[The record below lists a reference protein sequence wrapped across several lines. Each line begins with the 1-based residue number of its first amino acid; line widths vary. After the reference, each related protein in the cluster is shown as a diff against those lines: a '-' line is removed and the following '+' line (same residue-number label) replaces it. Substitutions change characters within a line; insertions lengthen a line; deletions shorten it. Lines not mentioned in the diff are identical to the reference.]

1 VEPREAYVPV
11 DACRLFCRDVGV
23 GRPLVVLHGG
33 PSFDHTYLLP
43 ELDRL
48 AEFFH
53 LVYYDQR
60 GRGRSAAGVRPD
72 DVSLG
77 SELDDVERVRSHFG
91 VESVALVGHSWG
103 GLLAMEYALRHPAR
117 VSHLILLSTAPASG
131 DDWRLLL
138 EAFDRRPPSD
148 LEEMTA
154 IESTAAYERGD
165 LEADAAHNRA
175 HFRMTVR
182 KPAQLEALV
191 ARLRSNVTEEGILL
205 ARAVGQRLVDESV
218 GSPGYDLFPSLRRL
232 DVPTLML
239 HGEHDFIPLELV
251 ARIAEAIPGARLS
264 VLAGCGHFAYI
275 EDPEPV
281 VEAVVA
287 FCGG

>member
-1 VEPREAYVPV
+1 MPV
-11 DACRLFCRDVGV
+11 DGSRLFCRDVGA
-23 GRPLVVLHGG
+23 GLPLVVLHGG
-33 PSFDHTYLLP
+33 PSFDHTYLRP

-48 AEFFH
+48 ADFFH
-53 LVYYDQR
+53 VVYYDQR

-77 SELDDVERVRSHFG
+77 SELEDLERVRSHFG
-91 VESVALVGHSWG
+91 AESVAVVGHSWG

-117 VSHLILLSTAPASG
+117 VSHLILLDTAPASG

-154 IESTAAYERGD
+154 ISSTAAYECGD
-165 LEADAAHNRA
+165 LEADAAHIRA

-182 KPAQLEALV
+182 RPAHLETLV
-191 ARLRSNVTEEGILL
+191 ARLRSNFTEEGVLL
-205 ARAVGQRLVDESV
+205 ARTVGQRLVDESV
-218 GSPGYDLFPSLRRL
+218 GSPGYDLLPRLRRL
-232 DVPTLML
+232 DVPTLMF

-251 ARIAEAIPGARLS
+251 APIADAIPGARLS
-264 VLAGCGHFAYI
+264 VLAGCGHFPYL
-275 EDPEPV
+275 EDPDLV
-281 VEAVVA
+281 VGEVVR